1 MELRRHVAEVQ
12 SRFGNYVRTPF
23 ETSILDDS
31 SLSDR
36 AVYFLTKL
44 WRDNADMAYKMS
56 RQPAPAMGYTG
67 MQPARYADNEHMIL
81 RRSGHGYQVI
91 DPYTGRAKG
100 FIVPHADSLDISGP
114 SEITDKIGGR
124 ERISGIIKL
133 IEDGDMFRNLDGHH
147 GHEHGKAA

>member
-1 MELRRHVAEVQ
+1 MSSEYRMELRRHVQDVQ

-23 ETSILDDS
+23 ETGILDDS
-31 SLSDR
+31 SLSDK
-36 AVYFLTKL
+36 AAYFLTKL
-44 WRDNADMAYKMS
+44 WRDNADMNYRIS
-56 RQPAPAMGYTG
+56 QQTTPAMGYAG
-67 MQPARYADNEHMIL
+67 NEHMML